1 MLKKKLEW
9 PFAKVIFRSLEGGLV
24 KLWAVDVQI
33 WVTFRQLTEN
43 FEIKYIETG
52 EPKKKAIHIKFSK
65 CCKKGKVYWAF

>member
-9 PFAKVIFRSLEGGLV
+9 PFAKVIFRILEGGLV

-43 FEIKYIETG
+43 FEIKYIKTG
-52 EPKKKAIHIKFSK
+52 EPKNSNPHQIFKML
-65 CCKKGKVYWAF
+65 